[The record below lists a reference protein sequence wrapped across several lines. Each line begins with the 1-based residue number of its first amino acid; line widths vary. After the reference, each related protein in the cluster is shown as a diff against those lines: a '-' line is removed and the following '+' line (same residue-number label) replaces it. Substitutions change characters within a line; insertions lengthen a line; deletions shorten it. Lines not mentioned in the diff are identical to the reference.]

1 MLTDVIMTKLRT
13 REGLD
18 LNWIR
23 NENIHGQSKADAVL
37 RGAELALDMDLA
49 KREQYDDNNYDY
61 LRLEDPD
68 GFLFSNNII
77 SQIFVELDELE

>member
-1 MLTDVIMTKLRT
+1 MTKLRT

-23 NENIHGQSKADAVL
+23 QAHVGGEAKADAVL

-49 KREQYDDNNYDY
+49 KRERNEDRSHDC
-61 LRLEDPD
+61 LRLQDPD

-77 SQIFVELDELE
+77 SQIFVELDELIE